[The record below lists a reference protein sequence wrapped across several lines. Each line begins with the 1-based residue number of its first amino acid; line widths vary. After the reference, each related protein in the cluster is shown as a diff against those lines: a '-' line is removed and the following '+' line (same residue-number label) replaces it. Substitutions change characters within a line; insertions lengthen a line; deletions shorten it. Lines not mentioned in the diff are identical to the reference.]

1 MVKKLKGSTKLKG
14 AVKAKRAAI
23 KKRSVKK
30 HGALTMAPRD
40 IGRVGN
46 TGASSQLF
54 STARRRPRVK
64 AAYSDHIGKL
74 PAGTAVAEVRSVTPA
89 APAEILSFAV
99 ARQRPAALMEAPSTE
114 QMFRASLHAFWRLA
128 EIFRLTIAERAKL
141 LGVSDRTCQRWEQA
155 TPEADINALD
165 RLQLILRTY
174 QHLCELAPVA
184 EAELARVFRSAGSA
198 EDPAHPER
206 SLLDA
211 LAVPSILEMHA
222 NAMRFAALAHA
233 V

>member
-1 MVKKLKGSTKLKG
+1 MAKKSKGSTRQKG
-14 AVKAKRAAI
+14 TVKAKRATI
-23 KKRSVKK
+23 KKHAVKK
-30 HGALTMAPRD
+30 RGDLTTAPRD
-40 IGRVGN
+40 IGRVVG

-54 STARRRPRVK
+54 STSRRRPRVK
-64 AAYSDHIGKL
+64 TDYSDRIRKL
-74 PAGTAVAEVRSVTPA
+74 PAGTVVAEVNSVTLA
-89 APAEILSFAV
+89 ASAETLFFDV
-99 ARQRPAALMEAPSTE
+99 TRQRPAAMIEEPSTE

-155 TPEADINALD
+155 TPEPDINALD

-184 EAELARVFRSAGSA
+184 EAELARVFRNEGSA
-198 EDPAHPER
+198 EDPGHPER

-222 NAMRFAALAHA
+222 NALRFAALTHA

>member
-1 MVKKLKGSTKLKG
+1 MAKKLKGSTRQKG

-23 KKRSVKK
+23 KKHSVKK
-30 HGALTMAPRD
+30 HGALTTVPRD
-40 IGRVGN
+40 IGRVVS
-46 TGASSQLF
+46 TRASSKLF
-54 STARRRPRVK
+54 STSRRRPRVK
-64 AAYSDHIGKL
+64 TDCSDRIRKL
-74 PAGTAVAEVRSVTPA
+74 SAGTVVAEVKSVTPA
-89 APAEILSFAV
+89 APAETLFFDV
-99 ARQRPAALMEAPSTE
+99 ARQRPAAMTEEPSTE

-155 TPEADINALD
+155 TPEPDINALD

-198 EDPAHPER
+198 EDPGHPGR

-211 LAVPSILEMHA
+211 LAVPSILEMQA
-222 NAMRFAALAHA
+222 NAQRFAALVHA

>member
-1 MVKKLKGSTKLKG
+1 MAKKLKGSTKLKG

-23 KKRSVKK
+23 KKHSVKK
-30 HGALTMAPRD
+30 HGDLTMAPRD
-40 IGRVGN
+40 VGRVVS
-46 TGASSQLF
+46 TGASSLLF
-54 STARRRPRVK
+54 STSRRRPRVK
-64 AAYSDHIGKL
+64 ADYSDRIRKL
-74 PAGTAVAEVRSVTPA
+74 PAGTVVAEGKSVTPA
-89 APAEILSFAV
+89 ASAEALFFDV
-99 ARQRPAALMEAPSTE
+99 ARPRPGAMIEEPSTE

-128 EIFRLTIAERAKL
+128 EIFRLTIAERARL

-184 EAELARVFRSAGSA
+184 AAELARVFRSEGSA
-198 EDPAHPER
+198 EDPGHPER
-206 SLLDA
+206 SLFDA

-222 NAMRFAALAHA
+222 NAQRFAALAHA

>member
-1 MVKKLKGSTKLKG
+1 MAKKFKGSTKQKG

-23 KKRSVKK
+23 KKHAVKK
-30 HGALTMAPRD
+30 PGALTMAPRD
-40 IGRVGN
+40 IGRVVS
-46 TGASSQLF
+46 TGASPALF
-54 STARRRPRVK
+54 STSR
-64 AAYSDHIGKL
+64 AA
-74 PAGTAVAEVRSVTPA
+74 TAETLFFDVV
-89 APAEILSFAV
+89 
-99 ARQRPAALMEAPSTE
+99 RQRPAAMIEEPSTE

-141 LGVSDRTCQRWEQA
+141 LGVSERTCQRWEQA
-155 TPEADINALD
+155 TPEPDINALD

-184 EAELARVFRSAGSA
+184 EAELARIFHSAGSA
-198 EDPAHPER
+198 EDPVHPER
-206 SLLDA
+206 SLFDA

-222 NAMRFAALAHA
+222 NALRFAALVHA